1 MRIQLDTSSPA
12 PLSAQLRDRLAAR
25 IRSGRL
31 LPGDRV
37 PPVRRLASEL
47 GLAPN
52 TVARAYRELEV
63 AGLLV
68 GRGRRGTFVADRLPE
83 RPRDAAGA
91 LGLAAEAYARRAR
104 QLGASPEEALR
115 AVRGALADDPATG

>member
-1 MRIQLDTSSPA
+1 MRIQLDASSSV

-25 IRSGRL
+25 IRAGRL

-52 TVARAYRELEV
+52 TVARAYGELKV

-83 RPRDAAGA
+83 GPPDAAAA
-91 LGLAAEAYARRAR
+91 LGRAAEAYARRAR

-115 AVRGALADDPATG
+115 AVRGAVGDDLTTG